1 MRIHPILSV
10 QEFLLETQTQRGRS
24 NLAELLLSFF
34 LLIFT
39 PTTSALFLGPPA
51 ASTTCAH
58 RLHPPLTPSTDS
70 QKGKW
75 QQTETN
81 TLQISFFVKCAAVGL
96 SGPSQRKEEHHLAR
110 LPHPLKMAIPRHFC
124 HPIKNQ
130 SQLNFLFPPPPPYA
144 PQKSQILAPLCFRS
158 FPPYRY

>member
-34 LLIFT
+34 AYFYAHHLCPFPRPTSCVHQLRPPPA
-39 PTTSALFLGPPA
+39 PTTYANHLLQLPP
-51 ASTTCAH
+51 
-58 RLHPPLTPSTDS
+58 R
-70 QKGKW
+70 Q
-75 QQTETN
+75 ETN

-110 LPHPLKMAIPRHFC
+110 LPHPPRMAIPRHFRL
-124 HPIKNQ
+124 PTKKQ
-130 SQLNFLFPPPPPYA
+130 ARQNFPLPPPPCT